1 MLTFLSVFTL
11 LLFVAV
17 VACVVRPL
25 RIPIPARLRCC
36 ALVPKRV
43 VLGFA
48 LAPVVAVLLLL
59 ITTALPPD
67 QLLRGLLGD
76 VLQPWQIVILF
87 FSLSVISVSLD
98 VTGVLAF
105 IALHVVRRVG
115 RSPRRLFLAFFALS
129 SVLTVVTSNDIVVL
143 TLTPIV
149 IHSCSDKLDPRP
161 VLFAEFFAANV
172 WSSLL
177 WNGNPTNVIVAVAN
191 RIDFIEF
198 SRYSAVPTV
207 GAGIVLTA
215 ALLLLFWRRLPAEVD
230 LAPDVD
236 AASALKSR
244 VSAVIG
250 SALLLS
256 CLVALAVGSF
266 FNSPLWLLTLPFAL
280 VTVAKDVVIDLTG
293 GAAAQL
299 AVIDAAADS
308 TGFVTA
314 ESDAEGDGVPAA
326 PAAGRW
332 RRAVRSFQV
341 RLPTLYLVLSRQPWA
356 LVPFLFSMFV
366 LSEALSFHGWTT
378 LLASLLA
385 SAIGTSVTAAS
396 FVVGLVSLLVVNL
409 LNNQPATIFL
419 TRVLDDGA
427 FRNATSADAHKAS
440 LFALALASNYGANLT
455 LIGALA
461 GLMWRQIL
469 VDKGLKPVSYVE
481 FLRIGALVTIP
492 MAVAAFGLLAAVV

>member
-1 MLTFLSVFTL
+1 MLTFLAVFTL

-17 VACVVRPL
+17 VGCVVRPL

-36 ALVPKRV
+36 ALVPKSV

-67 QLLRGLLGD
+67 QFLRGLLGD
-76 VLQPWQIVILF
+76 VLEPWQIVVLF

-105 IALHVVRRVG
+105 IALHVVRRCS
-115 RSPRRLFLAFFALS
+115 SPRRLFLAFFALS

-149 IHSCSDKLDPRP
+149 IHSCAQAKIDPRP

-191 RIDFIEF
+191 RIDFLEF
-198 SRYSAVPTV
+198 SRYSGLPTV
-207 GAGIVLTA
+207 GAGIMLTVA
-215 ALLLLFWRRLPAEVD
+215 MLLLFWRRLSAEMD

-250 SALLLS
+250 SLLLLS

-266 FNSPLWLLTLPFAL
+266 VNSPLWLLTFPFAL
-280 VTVAKDVVIDLTG
+280 LTVAKDVVVDLTG

-314 ESDAEGDGVPAA
+314 DGVPAA
-326 PAAGRW
+326 PSAGRW

-341 RLPTLYLVLSRQPWA
+341 RLPTLFLVLSRQPWA
-356 LVPFLFSMFV
+356 LIPFLFSMFV

-378 LLASLLA
+378 MLASLLA
-385 SAIGTSVTAAS
+385 SAIGASVAAAS

-481 FLRIGALVTIP
+481 FLRVGAVVTVP
-492 MAVAAFGLLAAVV
+492 MAVVAFGLLAAVV